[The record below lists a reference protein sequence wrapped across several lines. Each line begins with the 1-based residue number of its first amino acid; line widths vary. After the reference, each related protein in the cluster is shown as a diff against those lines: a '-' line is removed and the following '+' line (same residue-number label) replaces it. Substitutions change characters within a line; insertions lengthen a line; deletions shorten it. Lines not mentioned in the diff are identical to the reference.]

1 MGEQKGLG
9 KGKER
14 VPGLEGGK
22 HGWGRRLCEMK
33 SGRNGGKKRGGREGG
48 RKGRKGAAHRFEE

>member
-1 MGEQKGLG
+1 MEQLTARKSEVTQVKSRIQKAERKVGEQKGLG

-22 HGWGRRLCEMK
+22 
-33 SGRNGGKKRGGREGG
+33 NG
-48 RKGRKGAAHRFEE
+48 